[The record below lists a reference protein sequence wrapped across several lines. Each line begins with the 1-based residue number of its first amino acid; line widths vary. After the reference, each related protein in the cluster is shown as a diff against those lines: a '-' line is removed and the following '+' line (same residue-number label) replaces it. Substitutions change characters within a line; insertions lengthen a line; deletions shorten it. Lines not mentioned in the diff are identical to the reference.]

1 MKLSSTI
8 LFIFLSACTFAQ
20 QDTTVRFNDVRVTSE
35 NYSISVTVFWKLNT
49 IRVIDESNGKKD
61 TMWLPRIDNEWNC
74 QMPAKV
80 DTSFLLSQ
88 GRSWRILDKRKEKF
102 SVVSCTQYQINFD
115 YKSYLK

>member
-8 LFIFLSACTFAQ
+8 LFILLSACAFAQ
-20 QDTTVRFNDVRVTSE
+20 QDTTVRFNDVRVVSKDH
-35 NYSISVTVFWKLNT
+35 SVSVTVFWKQNT
-49 IRVIDESNGKKD
+49 IRVIEESKGKKD
-61 TMWLPRIDNEWNC
+61 TMWLARIDNEWNR

-102 SVVSCTQYQINFD
+102 SVESYTQYQINFD